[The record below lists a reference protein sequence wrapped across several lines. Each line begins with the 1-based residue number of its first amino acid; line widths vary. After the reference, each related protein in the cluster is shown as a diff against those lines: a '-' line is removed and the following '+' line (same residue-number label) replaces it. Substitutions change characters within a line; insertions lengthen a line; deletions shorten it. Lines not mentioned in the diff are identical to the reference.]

1 MRKLID
7 IPYEE
12 IDPKCRGMVKF
23 FNVNNLPTIGSCQGH
38 DNIMQNAF
46 YIIFAE
52 CVIDKDIYKFLS
64 MFDKHTTHSP
74 FVGIFKKWMR
84 KYCGTIVSNWS
95 YSIEYGKYKMNQ
107 EFALEDYKIMKKFF
121 EE

>member
-1 MRKLID
+1 MT

-12 IDPKCRGMVKF
+12 IDLKCRDMVRL
-23 FNVNNLPTIGSCQGH
+23 FNENNLSTIGSCQGH
-38 DNIMQNAF
+38 DNIMQNSF

-52 CVIDKDIYKFLS
+52 YVIDKDIYNFLS
-64 MFDKHTTHSP
+64 IFDKHTTHTP

-95 YSIEYGKYKMNQ
+95 YSVEYGKYKVNQ
-107 EFALEDYKIMKKFF
+107 KLALIDYETMKNKLD
-121 EE
+121 EVNK